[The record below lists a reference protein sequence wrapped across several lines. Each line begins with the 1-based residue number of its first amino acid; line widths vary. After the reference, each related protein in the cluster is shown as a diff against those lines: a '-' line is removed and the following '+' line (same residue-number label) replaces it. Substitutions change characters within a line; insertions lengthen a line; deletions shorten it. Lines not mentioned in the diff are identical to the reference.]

1 MLGERR
7 MRNCLA
13 RAAPPARAM
22 PVSSIP
28 RQSLTA
34 EVCANFGLEIGR
46 LAMRAEETGKVLQ
59 SQESLLRRAQ
69 KAEMQPE
76 AMEIGGPALAHRGQ
90 VVHGDEGLPADPL
103 LVVTYELD
111 RLFPAE
117 DIDRGVF
124 LQLADQF
131 EILLKDSMRR

>member
-1 MLGERR
+1 
-7 MRNCLA
+7 
-13 RAAPPARAM
+13 M

-76 AMEIGGPALAHRGQ
+76 AWKSVVPLSLIAVRSCTAMRGSR
-90 VVHGDEGLPADPL
+90 PI
-103 LVVTYELD
+103 
-111 RLFPAE
+111 R
-117 DIDRGVF
+117 
-124 LQLADQF
+124 
-131 EILLKDSMRR
+131 SWW